1 MGFYSI
7 DGEGGNRKPGR
18 REGRMSQQLY
28 TVELAQYAKTIAV
41 I

>member
-7 DGEGGNRKPGR
+7 DGEGGKREPGR

-28 TVELAQYAKTIAV
+28 TVELAQHVKAIAV